1 MSPFRLTHRLA
12 QGMAWLCCVALI
24 ASCGGAGE
32 VGSGGTGAA
41 PASAVGTVTGF
52 GSIVVDGASFDD
64 SNATV
69 QVEDT
74 PDQPVTSEAKLGQ
87 RVEVEF
93 DTDGVAKTVNIQ
105 AEVVGLVSAK
115 DGATASLTVLGQTV
129 VINSNLANGPVTQ
142 FAAPY
147 TGLGDVAV
155 ADVVEVHG
163 VPRLDSTGYV
173 VQATRIEKRA
183 ALPDYLRV
191 AGIVTALSSAGG
203 SQQFTL
209 GGLKVNSTAALIL
222 PVSRSLAEGQ
232 SVVVWA
238 RAANLQTSGVGAPS
252 LTANVVRIRERI
264 HGVQQ
269 SYLGG
274 VVAGLGGSTFNLGGV
289 VVNYT
294 GAQVTSSGNTAS
306 LANGQYV
313 QVRGDFAA
321 DGSLVASRVKIRD
334 GLLDAEL
341 KGTLTR
347 YNATIP
353 SFEVRG
359 VNVTAA
365 GATLDS
371 CVGGLAEGLYVE
383 VKGRL
388 SLNGI
393 VAQSIKCSAE
403 PAGVVIERRGV
414 ASSVVQLT
422 NRFTLTTTTG
432 AQQAVRW
439 SALTFFRDGLT
450 STSLDGAALRVEGVL
465 NPSTGFLIATKI
477 RLDN

>member
-1 MSPFRLTHRLA
+1 MSPFRLIHRLA
-12 QGMAWLCCVALI
+12 QGVAWLCCVALI

-52 GSIVVDGASFDD
+52 GSIIVDGASFDD

-74 PDQPVTSEAKLGQ
+74 PDLPAASEAKLGQ

-105 AEVVGLVSAK
+105 AEVVGVVSAN
-115 DGATASLTVLGQTV
+115 GNGTLTVLGQSV

-147 TGLGDVAV
+147 AGLGDVAV

-173 VQATRIEKRA
+173 IQATRIEKRA
-183 ALPDYLRV
+183 ALPPYLRV
-191 AGIVTALSSAGG
+191 AGIVTGLSSAG
-203 SQQFTL
+203 STQQFTL

-222 PVSRSLAEGQ
+222 PVSRSLTDGQ

-264 HGVQQ
+264 HGAQQ

-274 VVAGLGGSTFNLGGV
+274 VVAGLVGSTFNLGGV
-289 VVNYT
+289 VVNYA

-321 DGSLVASRVKIRD
+321 DGSLVASRVKIRN

-388 SLNGI
+388 SLDGI

-403 PAGVVIERRGV
+403 PAGAVIERRGV

-422 NRFTLTTTTG
+422 NRFTLTTTAG
-432 AQQAVRW
+432 AQAVRW

>member
-1 MSPFRLTHRLA
+1 MSPFRLIHRLA
-12 QGMAWLCCVALI
+12 QGVAWLCCVALI

-41 PASAVGTVTGF
+41 PASAAGTVTGF
-52 GSIVVDGASFDD
+52 GSIIVDGASFDD

-74 PDQPVTSEAKLGQ
+74 PDLPAASEAKLGQ

-105 AEVVGLVSAK
+105 AEVVGVVSAN
-115 DGATASLTVLGQTV
+115 GNGTLTVLGQSV

-147 TGLGDVAV
+147 AGLGDVAV

-173 VQATRIEKRA
+173 IQATRIEKRA

-191 AGIVTALSSAGG
+191 AGIVTALSSAAG

-264 HGVQQ
+264 HGAQQ

-274 VVAGLGGSTFNLGGV
+274 VVAGLGASTFNLGGV
-289 VVNYT
+289 VVNYA

-321 DGSLVASRVKIRD
+321 DGSLVASRVKIRN

-388 SLNGI
+388 SLDGI

-403 PAGVVIERRGV
+403 PAGAVIERRGV

-422 NRFTLTTTTG
+422 NRFTLTTTAG
-432 AQQAVRW
+432 AQAVRW